1 MVHVLPRTKNTDS
14 QARIGAQF
22 LPGSPAIIRHAELL
36 SPRQSFHFRTVVP
49 QTSCIGNGLGRICA
63 GFSRP
68 GSGSARRSGRGV
80 CGHRSRSQ
88 QPGHGRMGPAR
99 QRGGRMEPRRWGVRE
114 SPGAFAGNDGSRHG
128 REAVRTPHRREECH
142 LTPKKR
148 PGPPSHQDGI
158 IRPRHE
164 RLLPEARRL
173 VVEDPEPFVPERVN
187 GADRVHRDSLP
198 SPPSPRESR

>member
-128 REAVRTPHRREECH
+128 REAVRTPHRREECP

-148 PGPPSHQDGI
+148 PGPPSQST
-158 IRPRHE
+158 PR
-164 RLLPEARRL
+164 ARRAT
-173 VVEDPEPFVPERVN
+173 VGAPPRGYPIQSTSPNTSCFGTNVPSRV
-187 GADRVHRDSLP
+187 P
-198 SPPSPRESR
+198 SR